1 MKRNKLI
8 YLAAGVL
15 VLSLWTGGQLREPS
29 KVQSVAGIGIDPA
42 GKGEYLFS
50 LELAQTDKESAF
62 TVKSE
67 VLQLRAGSL
76 DEALTLASLQNEYPV
91 VLTHGSLVVL
101 HPKLLGGEM
110 ENIASFLIG
119 DWRGQ
124 SRAYLAVADGCD
136 AAEILRADQ
145 EENLRAGNLSE
156 QVRRVGGVMP
166 LQQFCSR
173 YLAGETL
180 SLTLVATKGEGYRI
194 SGSVS
199 VRKAGAV

>member
-1 MKRNKLI
+1 MKRKKLV

-15 VLSLWTGGQLREPS
+15 VLSLWTGGRLYEPS

-42 GKGEYLFS
+42 GRGEYLFS

-76 DEALTLASLQNEYPV
+76 EEALAQASLQNEYPV

-110 ENIASFLIG
+110 ENIAAFLLG
-119 DWRGQ
+119 DWKGQ

-136 AAEILRADQ
+136 AADILRSGQ
-145 EENLRAGNLSE
+145 GENLRAGNLSE

-173 YLAGETL
+173 YLSGETL
-180 SLTLVATKGEGYRI
+180 SLTLVATKEEGYRI
-194 SGSVS
+194 SGSVN
-199 VRKAGAV
+199 VRKAGRA